1 VVKADVA
8 ELADARDL
16 KSPSA
21 LDAIGAS
28 RLTAVNAM
36 VPSPP
41 APFAESIRL
50 CVSARIFEFRA
61 APQPIRAKS
70 STADDS
76 NWNNDGDM
84 ILRQSDWPNEDAVII
99 IASDYL

>member
-41 APFAESIRL
+41 RA
-50 CVSARIFEFRA
+50 FRREHPA
-61 APQPIRAKS
+61 
-70 STADDS
+70 
-76 NWNNDGDM
+76 
-84 ILRQSDWPNEDAVII
+84 LRQRANLRISRGAPADPGQIGDRR
-99 IASDYL
+99 